1 MSTTMSNMIDEEIEK
16 HYIHLDYV
24 TKAVL
29 EQYIST
35 LPANHKDG
43 FDKNA
48 IKPFPKFVNPLSES
62 KEPIELV
69 SLPAIYSD
77 IFKYK
82 LKMAE
87 FILLNDDN
95 KAELQEAKEVV
106 DRMFDHGLLNT
117 SHIIPLSDLSIKQNR
132 SAFYQ
137 NAFMYFAL
145 TQRIKQ
151 AGMEIPKE
159 LTLE

>member
-1 MSTTMSNMIDEEIEK
+1 MSTTMSNMIDEELKKRNSFIA
-16 HYIHLDYV
+16 YV
-24 TKAVL
+24 TNNALDK
-29 EQYIST
+29 YIAT
-35 LPANHKDG
+35 LPDNHKDG

-48 IKPFPKFVNPLSES
+48 IKPFPRVVNPLSES

-69 SLPAIYSD
+69 SIPGIYSD

-87 FILLNDDN
+87 FMPFNDDN

-106 DRMFDHGLLNT
+106 DRMFDHGLLDA
-117 SHIIPLSDLSIKQNR
+117 SHIIGICDLSMKEDR
-132 SAFYQ
+132 GVFYQ

-145 TQRIKQ
+145 VQRIKQ